1 MFFKTNIKEIKKK
14 IKMHNI
20 NLGICVGWSETIPK
34 EIINNIE
41 LGCIG
46 FHPTMLPKIEVSTLL
61 YGQYFLD

>member
-1 MFFKTNIKEIKKK
+1 
-14 IKMHNI
+14 MHNI